1 MSENCGGI
9 EKAELISCIIY
20 VTVMISEYIWPFT
33 KETIFKWYLFYFYRD
48 STLTLVSILSTSV
61 CFLILAFILSLIG
74 TQSSERRAEQ
84 SRAAR
89 NPAAA
94 ARTAANNQ
102 YRYSNRNYN
111 IWCWGAVTCMYFGIG
126 CFSTYFARSR
136 RFGQFIRY
144 RGWACSKNLLLT
156 KNVDRVTQSYQSFH
170 FE

>member
-1 MSENCGGI
+1 MVLLSVWKLWWNWEGRTDKLHHLRNSNDI
-9 EKAELISCIIY
+9 WA
-20 VTVMISEYIWPFT
+20 EYIWPFT

-84 SRAAR
+84 SRAAK

-102 YRYSNRNYN
+102 YRYSNPNYN
-111 IWCWGAVTCMYFGIG
+111 IWCWGAVMYFGIG
-126 CFSTYFARSR
+126 CFSTYFATNR

-144 RGWACSKNLLLT
+144 RGWACSKKSSVNR
-156 KNVDRVTQSYQSFH
+156 KCW
-170 FE
+170 